1 MRMRHQRA
9 DVHGFTH
16 AWIHARLGFTL
27 RAFRASVCVLRV
39 CSPCVFSVS
48 VSSSSRVMGK
58 LLKKYARGR
67 GLPENAEHTARTFDA
82 ARAARAEA
90 KRRESGAGTSSSA
103 RGKTTTT
110 TTTTT
115 KTKTKKWSSRG
126 GAKPRLMRALR
137 ASAHGHR
144 ALTAREVEACIAPV
158 LQPIRAK
165 YGGQGLAKTSTYVN
179 IASETFLEEFTVLFD
194 EHVDGFN
201 GKSYVKMGKAQED
214 MLWKRKL
221 REKRLGGGGG
231 GSAAAREPTAGTTTS
246 AHSERESAI
255 AAYRALKAKRRGGG
269 AQTKKPPGKIKW

>member
-16 AWIHARLGFTL
+16 AWIHARLGFIPRL
-27 RAFRASVCVLRV
+27 CVSCVLRV

-103 RGKTTTT
+103 RGKTTT
-110 TTTTT
+110 
-115 KTKTKKWSSRG
+115 TKTKKWSSRG

-231 GSAAAREPTAGTTTS
+231 GGSAAAREPTAGTTTS

-255 AAYRALKAKRRGGG
+255 AAYRALKAKRRGGR

>member
-1 MRMRHQRA
+1 M
-9 DVHGFTH
+9 
-16 AWIHARLGFTL
+16 
-27 RAFRASVCVLRV
+27 
-39 CSPCVFSVS
+39 
-48 VSSSSRVMGK
+48 
-58 LLKKYARGR
+58 
-67 GLPENAEHTARTFDA
+67 
-82 ARAARAEA
+82 
-90 KRRESGAGTSSSA
+90 
-103 RGKTTTT
+103 
-110 TTTTT
+110 
-115 KTKTKKWSSRG
+115 
-126 GAKPRLMRALR
+126 MRALR

-179 IASETFLEEFTVLFD
+179 IANETFLEEFTVLFD

>member
-1 MRMRHQRA
+1 MDSRT
-9 DVHGFTH
+9 HGCMH
-16 AWIHARLGFTL
+16 VLDS
-27 RAFRASVCVLRV
+27 FRASVCVLRV

-103 RGKTTTT
+103 RGKTTT
-110 TTTTT
+110 
-115 KTKTKKWSSRG
+115 TKTKKWSSRG

-231 GSAAAREPTAGTTTS
+231 GGSAAAREPTAGTTTS

>member
-1 MRMRHQRA
+1 MH
-9 DVHGFTH
+9 
-16 AWIHARLGFTL
+16 
-27 RAFRASVCVLRV
+27 AFRASVCVLRV

-67 GLPENAEHTARTFDA
+67 GLPENAEHTERTFDA
-82 ARAARAEA
+82 APPAPADA

-103 RGKTTTT
+103 RGKTTKTKTKTT
-110 TTTTT
+110 
-115 KTKTKKWSSRG
+115 TKTKKWSSRG

-231 GSAAAREPTAGTTTS
+231 GGSAAAREPTAGMTTS

>member
-1 MRMRHQRA
+1 MDSRT
-9 DVHGFTH
+9 HGFMH
-16 AWIHARLGFTL
+16 VLDSWM

-103 RGKTTTT
+103 RGKTTT
-110 TTTTT
+110 
-115 KTKTKKWSSRG
+115 TKTKKWSSRG

-231 GSAAAREPTAGTTTS
+231 GGSAAAREPTAGTTTS